1 MPPLLGSD
9 NIPCNKMKN
18 SSLYDYIFHFNPH
31 EQLWYAFR
39 REHAN
44 DYWNDK
50 DAKGNDRFLKAK
62 DIKVLLGYIKKMD
75 N

>member
-1 MPPLLGSD
+1 
-9 NIPCNKMKN
+9 MKN
-18 SSLYDYIFHFNPH
+18 NALYDYIFHFNPH

-50 DAKGNDRFLKAK
+50 DTRGNERFLKAK
-62 DIKVLLGYIKKMD
+62 DVKTLVGFINKMD
-75 N
+75 D

>member
-1 MPPLLGSD
+1 
-9 NIPCNKMKN
+9 MKN
-18 SSLYDYIFHFNPH
+18 SELYDYIFHFNPH

-50 DAKGNDRFLKAK
+50 DTRGSTKFLKAK
-62 DIKVLLGYIKKMD
+62 DIKVLLGYIKQLEK
-75 N
+75 